1 MRVVYIADNGTEF
14 ETEQECMEYEAPLD
28 AFKVKELDELWIY
41 STEDSVSI
49 FIIRNFKKISEIMNS
64 F

>member
-28 AFKVKELDELWIY
+28 EFKVKELEELWMNHGGIV
-41 STEDSVSI
+41 VSE
-49 FIIRNFKKISEIMNS
+49 FIIRDFKKISEIMNS